1 MGYCIDKNILHN
13 MYITELPL
21 MITTIYLFE
30 KFVSI

>member
-1 MGYCIDKNILHN
+1 

-30 KFVSI
+30 KFVSIWELMVLDCDIIK